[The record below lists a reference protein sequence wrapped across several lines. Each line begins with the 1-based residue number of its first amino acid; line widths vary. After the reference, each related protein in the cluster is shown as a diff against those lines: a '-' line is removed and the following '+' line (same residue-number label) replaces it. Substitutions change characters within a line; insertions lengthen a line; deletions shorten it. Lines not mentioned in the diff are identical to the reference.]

1 MLKFTRPGRWNKQN
15 LIEIMQEDQIYKE
28 VLHNNF
34 PDKPSTQL
42 IKLELLNKAHHP
54 DLRLN

>member
-28 VLHNNF
+28 VQHNNF
-34 PDKPSTQL
+34 PDNPSTHL

-54 DLRLN
+54 YLRLN